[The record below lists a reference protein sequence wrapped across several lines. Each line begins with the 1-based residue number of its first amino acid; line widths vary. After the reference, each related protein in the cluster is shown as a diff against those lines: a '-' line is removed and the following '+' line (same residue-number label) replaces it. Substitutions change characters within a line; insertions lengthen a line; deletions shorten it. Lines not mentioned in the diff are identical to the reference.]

1 MLRFLILDIAPI
13 TAAEMRYSQPLRLRV
28 AAHKR
33 RLPEDESTGKT
44 ADQIDQLSAGFVQRR
59 RAGYDTAAATGL
71 QRNNTVTRPLEHMI
85 TESDVPDY
93 AELQRHHG
101 HREKMY
107 SVNALLNPMPCINFM
122 QISCISSRKHIQMI

>member
-33 RLPEDESTGKT
+33 RLPEVESTGKT

-59 RAGYDTAAATGL
+59 RAEYDTAAATGL

-107 SVNALLNPMPCINFM
+107 SVNALLNSMPCINFM
-122 QISCISSRKHIQMI
+122 QTSCIPSRKHIQMI

>member
-1 MLRFLILDIAPI
+1 MKCIPPWRLQVDEPTSGRRDETIDVATTLKNALLRKIAN
-13 TAAEMRYSQPLRLRV
+13 EQDPL
-28 AAHKR
+28 
-33 RLPEDESTGKT
+33 P
-44 ADQIDQLSAGFVQRR
+44 AGFVQRS
-59 RAGYDTAAATGL
+59 RAGYHTAIATEL
-71 QRNNTVTRPLEHMI
+71 EPNITVTWPLGHMI

-107 SVNALLNPMPCINFM
+107 SVNALRNPMPCINFM

>member
-1 MLRFLILDIAPI
+1 MAL
-13 TAAEMRYSQPLRLRV
+13 
-28 AAHKR
+28 
-33 RLPEDESTGKT
+33 
-44 ADQIDQLSAGFVQRR
+44 
-59 RAGYDTAAATGL
+59 YDTAAATGL
-71 QRNNTVTRPLEHMI
+71 ESNNTVTRPLEHMI

-122 QISCISSRKHIQMI
+122 QMRKRKENFFWLHCPLEEYFEKVSFLVKNGGK